1 VTIWASAFGYL
12 LGGAVVI
19 ERIFDRPG
27 LGSLALQA
35 VAARDYP
42 VLQAY
47 LMLTGVLFV
56 GANWVAD
63 VLSAWADPRL
73 RRRGIHD

>member
-1 VTIWASAFGYL
+1 
-12 LGGAVVI
+12 VVI

-27 LGSLALQA
+27 LGNLALQA

-47 LMLTGVLFV
+47 LMLAGILFV
-56 GANWVAD
+56 AANWTAD
-63 VLSAWADPRL
+63 ILSAWADPRL
-73 RRRGIHD
+73 RRRGIHE